1 MREQSSPTRVAAAA
15 SSHRTNGLSSHSS
28 TCTVTTLS
36 PHIAVA
42 PGWLRPAW
50 GSPLREKRAAPVY
63 QSGADAQ
70 IAGVTRVST
79 RDDHLV
85 LYTCLASECTSGD
98 LLYRFIRRTGSALTA
113 VALITGMASACSDS
127 PPASKASQP
136 GRAASSTAAPIAQ
149 PPSRSGREQLNE
161 EARDLL
167 SMAERLESD
176 EKGLVSA
183 GTLAVPGQNLDETIE
198 SGTALRV
205 EVACAG
211 EGSVTFTV
219 SSGAAR
225 TAERVACTQPMTK
238 GFDFT
243 TAGPSL
249 AIQADSPEE
258 DGVGTAY
265 MVSHVS

>member
-1 MREQSSPTRVAAAA
+1 M
-15 SSHRTNGLSSHSS
+15 
-28 TCTVTTLS
+28 
-36 PHIAVA
+36 
-42 PGWLRPAW
+42 
-50 GSPLREKRAAPVY
+50 
-63 QSGADAQ
+63 
-70 IAGVTRVST
+70 
-79 RDDHLV
+79 
-85 LYTCLASECTSGD
+85 
-98 LLYRFIRRTGSALTA
+98 
-113 VALITGMASACSDS
+113 
-127 PPASKASQP
+127 
-136 GRAASSTAAPIAQ
+136 APIVQ

-161 EARDLL
+161 EARNLL

-225 TAERVACTQPMTK
+225 TAERVDCTQPMTK